1 MERESSLIEVVRLLK
16 EQHKAR
22 QDEVFGG
29 LCPAERA
36 EYNRKA
42 KRISDL
48 EIELGQDLVRTVIS
62 DAAAQL
68 SGGWRKTSETDTHQA
83 DARLPYRDR
92 EKDSN
97 KAQKARPARADR
109 PRNGG
114 MTNEE

>member
-1 MERESSLIEVVRLLK
+1 MERESSLIEVLRLLK
-16 EQHKAR
+16 EQHTAR

-42 KRISDL
+42 KRINDL
-48 EIELGQDLVRTVIS
+48 EIELGQDQVRTVIS

-68 SGGWRKTSETDTHQA
+68 SSGWRKTSETDTHQA
-83 DARLPYRDR
+83 DARQPYRDR
-92 EKDSN
+92 ENCSN
-97 KAQKARPARADR
+97 KAQKARPARANR
-109 PRNGG
+109 PPDGP